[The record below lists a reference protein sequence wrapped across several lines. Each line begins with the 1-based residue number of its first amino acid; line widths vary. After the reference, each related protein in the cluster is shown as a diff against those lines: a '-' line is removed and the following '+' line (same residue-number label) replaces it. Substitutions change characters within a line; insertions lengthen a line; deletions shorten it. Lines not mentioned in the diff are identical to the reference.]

1 MGLSRGSSRPGAL
14 PARTRQLTRSAAR
27 GKKGQRTY
35 VKRIEAHRVTIL
47 RSLLCAVAAV
57 GIVLAGPAPAQA
69 TPSPSSI
76 EAQIDKQW
84 NDLEPIIETYN
95 HVHSQLLKNR
105 AQQKKIQARLAPLQL
120 QVDLAI
126 SQVSNIAGDVYMQG
140 APNAMNA
147 MVMSGSPTDLT
158 EKLTYLD
165 QLARHQRES
174 VADVAKL
181 RDKLAGDKRDLDIL
195 TESVAAR
202 DAQLAQQKKDIQKKI
217 DGLQKLRIK
226 AYGAAGQNDGPLKTG
241 PCPVT
246 YTNDKGGRAAQRAC
260 DLIGKP
266 YVFGSEGPGSYD
278 CSGLTKAAWA
288 SVGVHLEHYTR
299 DQWGEGRSVS
309 RANLQPGDLVFY
321 YPGSLHHVAIYIGGG
336 MVVHAPH
343 TGDYVRM
350 ATIDRGPIAGYRRPG

>member
-1 MGLSRGSSRPGAL
+1 
-14 PARTRQLTRSAAR
+14 
-27 GKKGQRTY
+27 
-35 VKRIEAHRVTIL
+35 VKRIEARRVAIL

-57 GIVLAGPAPAQA
+57 GIVLTGPAAAHA

-76 EAQIDKQW
+76 ETQIDKQW
-84 NDLEPIIETYN
+84 NELEPIIEQYN

-105 AQQKKIQARLAPLQL
+105 SQLKKITAQLTPLQL
-120 QVDLAI
+120 RVDLAM
-126 SQVSNIAGDVYMQG
+126 SQVGDMAADAYMQG
-140 APNAMNA
+140 APNALSA
-147 MVMSGSPTDLT
+147 MVMSGSPTGLT
-158 EKLTYLD
+158 DKLTYID

-181 RDKLAGDKRDLDIL
+181 RDKLAGDKQDLDIL

-202 DAQLAQQKKDIQKKI
+202 DAQLAKQKKDIQKKI
-217 DGLQKLRIK
+217 DDLQKLRIK
-226 AYGAAGQNDGPLKTG
+226 AYGAAGQNDGPLRTG

-246 YTNDKGGRAAQRAC
+246 YSNDRGGRAAQKAC

-266 YVFGSEGPGSYD
+266 YVFGSDGPNSYD

-299 DQWGEGRSVS
+299 DQWNEGAPVS
-309 RANLQPGDLVFY
+309 KNNLQPGDLVFY

-343 TGDYVRM
+343 TGDFVRM

>member
-1 MGLSRGSSRPGAL
+1 M
-14 PARTRQLTRSAAR
+14 
-27 GKKGQRTY
+27 
-35 VKRIEAHRVTIL
+35 KRIEARSVAIL
-47 RSLLCAVAAV
+47 RSAICAVAAV
-57 GIVLAGPAPAQA
+57 GIILTGPAAAHA

-84 NDLEPIIETYN
+84 NELEPVIEQYN
-95 HVHSQLLKNR
+95 HVHGQLLKNR
-105 AQQKKIQARLAPLQL
+105 AQQKSISARLTPLQL

-126 SQVSNIAGDVYMQG
+126 SQVSNIASDVYMQG
-140 APNAMNA
+140 APNALNA
-147 MVMSGSPTDLT
+147 MVMSGSPTGLT
-158 EKLTYLD
+158 DKLTYLD

-174 VADVAKL
+174 IADVAKL
-181 RDKLAGDKRDLDIL
+181 RDKLASDKRDVDIL
-195 TESVAAR
+195 TQSVAAR

-217 DGLQKLRIK
+217 DDLQKLRVQ
-226 AYGAAGQNDGPLKTG
+226 AYGVSGGDDGPLRTG

-266 YVFGSEGPGSYD
+266 YVFGSEGPNSYD

-288 SVGVHLEHYTR
+288 AVGVHLEHYTK
-299 DQWGEGRSVS
+299 DQWGEGKPVS
-309 RANLQPGDLVFY
+309 RADLQPGDLVFY
-321 YPGSLHHVAIYIGGG
+321 YSTLHHVAIYIGGG

-343 TGDYVRM
+343 TGDHVRM